1 MKLHKL
7 YILFAFIIIIPL
19 SACDDANS
27 QLNPCLD
34 NSNATLLTPGIPFQS
49 DTEDGGSV
57 IGTASIDSFE
67 ADGDRIK
74 ANGTFTCGDTTFD
87 AEYPVKVIDS
97 NCESLILE
105 IGPPSNP
112 PGLISTTE
120 IGPGTGLTTGSE
132 LRLSDLCDISAANK
146 SGDME
151 QLADELNETEKI
163 EMGAV
168 QSCCP
173 WYKALECSFAIITC
187 MRVCSITP
195 PPAQACLDC
204 LSSAGS
210 VSCACCL

>member
-1 MKLHKL
+1 MKVK
-7 YILFAFIIIIPL
+7 IIFMLFALLVMIPL

-34 NSNATLLTPGIPFQS
+34 TSNTKVLTQGIPYQS

-57 IGTASIDSFE
+57 IGSASIDSFE
-67 ADGDRIK
+67 VDGDEIK
-74 ANGTFTCGDTTFD
+74 AVGTFSCGETSFDT
-87 AEYPVKVIDS
+87 EYPVEIVDAT
-97 NCESLILE
+97 CENLILK
-105 IGPPSNP
+105 IGPPTNP
-112 PGLISTTE
+112 PGLISKTE
-120 IGPGTGLTTGSE
+120 IGPSTGLTSGSE
-132 LRLSDLCDISAANK
+132 LRVTDLCGIANANVT
-146 SGDME
+146 GNME
-151 QLADELNETEKI
+151 LLAERLNETEKI

-168 QSCCP
+168 ASCCP

-195 PPAQACLDC
+195 PPLQPCLDC